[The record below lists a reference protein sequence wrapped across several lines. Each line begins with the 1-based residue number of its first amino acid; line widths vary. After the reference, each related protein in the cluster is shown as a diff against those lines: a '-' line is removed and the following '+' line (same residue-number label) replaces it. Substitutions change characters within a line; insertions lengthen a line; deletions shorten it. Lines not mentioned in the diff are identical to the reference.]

1 MIRLRPV
8 SVSSDQFPWGYGGMH
23 PAVAPAGTQRRKRR
37 EGGMHPAEASAGT
50 QRRKRREGGF
60 TLLEVII
67 ALAILVIGLSAI
79 LPLFAVGATS
89 HKRGIDQTM
98 VSLIAP
104 HITARLQERLYEV
117 NPPALKDQE
126 YADVGRTYKYDATF
140 TPLDLGDRD
149 RMAFIVRVTV
159 RWSENAS
166 LHSESFS
173 TILLRRTV
181 R

>member
-1 MIRLRPV
+1 MN
-8 SVSSDQFPWGYGGMH
+8 
-23 PAVAPAGTQRRKRR
+23 RK
-37 EGGMHPAEASAGT
+37 A
-50 QRRKRREGGF
+50 GF

-67 ALAILVIGLSAI
+67 SLAILVLGLSAI
-79 LPLFAVGATS
+79 LPLFAVGTAS
-89 HKRGIDQTM
+89 HKRGIDETM

-117 NPPALKDQE
+117 NPQTLRDQE
-126 YADVGRTYKYDATF
+126 YAEVGRIYKYDATF
-140 TPLDLGDRD
+140 TPLDLADKD
-149 RMAFIVRVTV
+149 RMAFIVRVQV

-173 TILLRRTV
+173 TILLRRTP

>member
-1 MIRLRPV
+1 MTCRTGGPAL
-8 SVSSDQFPWGYGGMH
+8 SDP
-23 PAVAPAGTQRRKRR
+23 
-37 EGGMHPAEASAGT
+37 EGRASRSFRGV
-50 QRRKRREGGF
+50 EGF

>member
-1 MIRLRPV
+1 M
-8 SVSSDQFPWGYGGMH
+8 
-23 PAVAPAGTQRRKRR
+23 KRNR
-37 EGGMHPAEASAGT
+37 
-50 QRRKRREGGF
+50 GF
-60 TLLEVII
+60 TLLEII
-67 ALAILVIGLSAI
+67 ISMAILVLGLSAI
-79 LPLFAVGATS
+79 LPLFAVGTAS
-89 HKRGIDQTM
+89 HKRGIDETM

-117 NPPALKDQE
+117 NPQPLRDQE
-126 YADVGRTYKYDATF
+126 YAEVGRVYKYDATF
-140 TPLDLGDRD
+140 TPLDLSDKD

-173 TILLRRTV
+173 TILLRRTP

>member
-1 MIRLRPV
+1 M
-8 SVSSDQFPWGYGGMH
+8 
-23 PAVAPAGTQRRKRR
+23 KRN
-37 EGGMHPAEASAGT
+37 T
-50 QRRKRREGGF
+50 GF

-67 ALAILVIGLSAI
+67 SLAILVLGLSAI
-79 LPLFAVGATS
+79 LPLFAVGTAS
-89 HKRGIDQTM
+89 HKRGIDETM

-117 NPPALKDQE
+117 NPQTLRDQE
-126 YADVGRTYKYDATF
+126 YAEVGRIYKYDATF
-140 TPLDLGDRD
+140 TPLDLADKD
-149 RMAFIVRVTV
+149 RMAFIVRVQV

-173 TILLRRTV
+173 TILLRRTP

>member
-1 MIRLRPV
+1 M
-8 SVSSDQFPWGYGGMH
+8 
-23 PAVAPAGTQRRKRR
+23 AGTRLSSRRSTNGNRQQER
-37 EGGMHPAEASAGT
+37 G
-50 QRRKRREGGF
+50 EGGF

-67 ALAILVIGLSAI
+67 SLAILVLGLSAI

-126 YADVGRTYKYDATF
+126 YADVGRSYKYDATF
-140 TPLDLGDRD
+140 TPLDLSDKD

-159 RWSENAS
+159 RWSENAA

-173 TILLRRTV
+173 TILLRRTP

>member
-1 MIRLRPV
+1 M
-8 SVSSDQFPWGYGGMH
+8 S
-23 PAVAPAGTQRRKRR
+23 KR
-37 EGGMHPAEASAGT
+37 
-50 QRRKRREGGF
+50 QGF
-60 TLLEVII
+60 TLLEIII
-67 ALAILVIGLSAI
+67 AMAILVLGLSTI
-79 LPLFAVGATS
+79 LPLFAVGTAS

-104 HITARLQERLYEV
+104 HITARLQERLYEL
-117 NPPALKDQE
+117 NPQPLKDQE
-126 YADVGRTYKYDATF
+126 YAEVGRVYRYDATF
-140 TPLDLGDRD
+140 TPLDLADPA

-173 TILLRRTV
+173 TILLRRTP

>member
-1 MIRLRPV
+1 MIRLRST
-8 SVSSDQFPWGYGGMH
+8 SVFEFLPELRRDVVEARTTSRRSSTGIDR
-23 PAVAPAGTQRRKRR
+23 QRQ
-37 EGGMHPAEASAGT
+37 EQSG
-50 QRRKRREGGF
+50 GGF

-67 ALAILVIGLSAI
+67 ALAILVLGLSAI

-89 HKRGIDQTM
+89 HRRGIDQTM

-104 HITARLQERLYEV
+104 HITARLQERLYEL

-126 YADVGRTYKYDATF
+126 YAEVGRVYKYDATF
-140 TPLDLGDRD
+140 TPLDPYDSMKL
-149 RMAFIVRVTV
+149 AFIVHVTV
-159 RWSENAS
+159 RWSENMS

-173 TILLRRTV
+173 TILLRRTD

>member
-1 MIRLRPV
+1 MTCRTV
-8 SVSSDQFPWGYGGMH
+8 G
-23 PAVAPAGTQRRKRR
+23 PALSEARKGRVI
-37 EGGMHPAEASAGT
+37 
-50 QRRKRREGGF
+50 GF

-67 ALAILVIGLSAI
+67 SLAILVLGLSAI
-79 LPLFAVGATS
+79 LPLFAVGTAS
-89 HKRGIDQTM
+89 HRRGIDQTM

-104 HITARLQERLYEV
+104 HITARIQERLYEI
-117 NPPALKDQE
+117 NPQPLKDQE
-126 YADVGRTYKYDATF
+126 YADVGRVYKYDADF
-140 TPLDLGDRD
+140 TPMDLADKD

>member
-1 MIRLRPV
+1 M
-8 SVSSDQFPWGYGGMH
+8 
-23 PAVAPAGTQRRKRR
+23 KRAR
-37 EGGMHPAEASAGT
+37 
-50 QRRKRREGGF
+50 GF

-67 ALAILVIGLSAI
+67 ALAILVLGLSAI

-104 HITARLQERLYEV
+104 HITARLQERLYEL

-126 YADVGRTYKYDATF
+126 YAEVGRTYKYDATF
-140 TPLDLGDRD
+140 TPLDPRD
-149 RMAFIVRVTV
+149 ISKLAFIVHVTV
-159 RWSENAS
+159 RWSENTA

-173 TILLRRTV
+173 TILLRRTP

>member
-8 SVSSDQFPWGYGGMH
+8 SASADQFSSRYGVMLSGIR
-23 PAVAPAGTQRRKRR
+23 PASRRSPTR
-37 EGGMHPAEASAGT
+37 SAGG
-50 QRRKRREGGF
+50 EGGF

-67 ALAILVIGLSAI
+67 SLAILVLGLSAI
-79 LPLFAVGATS
+79 LPLFAVGTAS
-89 HKRGIDQTM
+89 HRRGIDQTM

-104 HITARLQERLYEV
+104 HITARIQERLYEV
-117 NPPALKDQE
+117 NPQPLKDQE
-126 YADVGRTYKYDATF
+126 YAEVGRVYKYDADF
-140 TPLDLGDRD
+140 TPMDLADKD

-166 LHSESFS
+166 LHSEAFS

>member
-1 MIRLRPV
+1 MN
-8 SVSSDQFPWGYGGMH
+8 
-23 PAVAPAGTQRRKRR
+23 RK
-37 EGGMHPAEASAGT
+37 T
-50 QRRKRREGGF
+50 GF

-67 ALAILVIGLSAI
+67 SLAILVLGLSAI
-79 LPLFAVGATS
+79 LPLFAVGTAS
-89 HKRGIDQTM
+89 HKRGIDETM

-117 NPPALKDQE
+117 NPQTLRDQE
-126 YADVGRTYKYDATF
+126 YAEVGRIYKYDATF
-140 TPLDLGDRD
+140 TPLDLADKD
-149 RMAFIVRVTV
+149 RMAFIVRVQV

-173 TILLRRTV
+173 TILLRRTP

>member
-1 MIRLRPV
+1 MKR
-8 SVSSDQFPWGYGGMH
+8 
-23 PAVAPAGTQRRKRR
+23 ARR
-37 EGGMHPAEASAGT
+37 
-50 QRRKRREGGF
+50 GF

-67 ALAILVIGLSAI
+67 SLAILVLGLSAV
-79 LPLFAVGATS
+79 LPLFAVGTTS

-104 HITARLQERLYEV
+104 HITARLQERLYEIK
-117 NPPALKDQE
+117 PQPLMDQE

-140 TPLDLGDRD
+140 APLDPSEVAP
-149 RMAFIVRVTV
+149 MAFIVKVTV
-159 RWSENAS
+159 RWSENA
-166 LHSESFS
+166 LHHSESFS

>member
-1 MIRLRPV
+1 MKRTRPT
-8 SVSSDQFPWGYGGMH
+8 S
-23 PAVAPAGTQRRKRR
+23 RRSPDRNRR
-37 EGGMHPAEASAGT
+37 QVRG
-50 QRRKRREGGF
+50 EGGF

-67 ALAILVIGLSAI
+67 SLAILVLGLSAI
-79 LPLFAVGATS
+79 LPLFAVGTAS

-104 HITARLQERLYEV
+104 HITARLQERLYEL
-117 NPPALKDQE
+117 NPQPLTNQE
-126 YADVGRTYKYDATF
+126 YAEVGRVYKYDATF
-140 TPLDLGDRD
+140 TPLDLSDKD

-173 TILLRRTV
+173 TILLRRTP